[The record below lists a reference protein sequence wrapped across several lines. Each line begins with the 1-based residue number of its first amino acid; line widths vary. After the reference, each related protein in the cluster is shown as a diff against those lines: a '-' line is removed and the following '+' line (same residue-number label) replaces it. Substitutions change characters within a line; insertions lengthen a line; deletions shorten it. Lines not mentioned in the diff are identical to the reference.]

1 MFAMSK
7 FQKQCK
13 RCHHAW
19 LKRNLKDPRV
29 CPQCKRYDWDKPEPV
44 PAMNTS
50 AKRKATAA

>member
-1 MFAMSK
+1 MSR
-7 FQKQCK
+7 FQKHCR
-13 RCHHAW
+13 RCGHAW

-29 CPQCKRYDWDKPEPV
+29 CPQCKRYDWDKPDPV